1 MGTELREQLQAT
13 LGRGYKLERELA
25 GGGMSRVFVAEER
38 ALGRRVVVKI
48 LPPDMARDVSLE
60 RFRREIQLAAGL
72 LHPHIIPLLSAGD
85 ADGLPY
91 YTMPFIVGESLRLR
105 LARDWRLGHEEAAR
119 LAREVAM
126 ALDYAHRQ
134 GIVHRDIKPENILLH
149 DGHALVTDF
158 GIARALTRS
167 MSVSTLTMAGVSLG
181 TPLYMSP
188 EQGSGESEIDGRSD
202 IYSLGCVLYEMLVGE
217 PPFSGKAAAAIIM
230 RHIVDPVPRPSA
242 IRPEI
247 PGQLD
252 DVVVQTLA
260 KDAGNRFASG
270 ADLASALDQALSAA
284 RPVSTPVPRFSHSTP
299 SGTSTS
305 PLPAS
310 DIGRFVAVLPFEN
323 MSGDAENEYFSDG
336 IHEEIIAQL
345 SKIRGLKVIS
355 RTSVMRYKKSQQPAR
370 EIGRALGVSHLLGG
384 TVRRAGDRV
393 RISAQLIDP
402 ETDENIWA
410 ETYDRDMCDV
420 FAIQSEVAEQ
430 IADRMQ
436 TRVTPGEHSR
446 INKKP
451 TDDVEAYNLYLLGRH
466 HYNKVT
472 PADFTKALEYYRA
485 AIARDPS
492 FARAYAALADGLF
505 YLGAGYWGVR
515 PHDTYPEAFAAATKA
530 LEIDPLVAEAHGSLG
545 MHYGWY
551 EYDWTRGR
559 AELARAVEL
568 NPSGAMLHACYAMHL
583 AAEGRFDEALAMR
596 DIACRLDPGAMV
608 IRGNASWILYLTRR
622 MDDAL
627 VDGRSLRHLEPG
639 SAYGA
644 FSHGLICAQAG
655 QPDEAIAAFRD
666 AVNLSERTS
675 LYLVMLAYALA
686 VGKQPNEARAV
697 LAEVQGRTTEF
708 IWPMGLAFAYAHLG
722 ETETALDHLERA
734 YEERVGWMLLIGRE
748 PALDILR
755 DHPRFQAI
763 ARRIVPSNIAG
774 DIHPAPP
781 INTKSPIPIPSRFIR
796 KFPTKFTFL
805 QR

>member
-105 LARDWRLGHEEAAR
+105 LARDWRLGHEEAAQ

-158 GIARALTRS
+158 GIARAITRS

-188 EQGSGESEIDGRSD
+188 EQGSGDREIDGRSD

-217 PPFSGKAAAAIIM
+217 PPFSGKAAAAILM
-230 RHIVDPVPRPSA
+230 RHIFDPVPRPSA
-242 IRPEI
+242 RLAEI
-247 PGQLD
+247 PAELD
-252 DVVVQTLA
+252 DVVVRTLA
-260 KDAGNRFASG
+260 KDPDNRFASG
-270 ADLASALDQALSAA
+270 ADLARALDEALSAA
-284 RPVSTPVPRFSHSTP
+284 RPVSASFARFPDATPAGTP
-299 SGTSTS
+299 TS
-305 PLPAS
+305 PLPAP

-323 MSGDAENEYFSDG
+323 MSADPENEYFSDG

-370 EIGRALGVSHLLGG
+370 EIGRALGVSHLLSG
-384 TVRRAGDRV
+384 TVRRAGQRV
-393 RISAQLIDP
+393 RISAQLIDSD
-402 ETDENIWA
+402 TDENIWA
-410 ETYDRDMCDV
+410 ETYDRDMSDM

-430 IADRMQ
+430 IAERMQ

-485 AIARDPS
+485 AIARDPK
-492 FARAYAALADGLF
+492 FARAYAALADAQF

-515 PHDTYPEAFAAATKA
+515 PHDTYPEAFAAATKSA
-530 LEIDPLVAEAHGSLG
+530 GARSVAGRSARLARHD
-545 MHYGWY
+545 YGWY
-551 EYDWTRGR
+551 EYDWKRGGSRARARGR
-559 AELARAVEL
+559 AQSEWRDAPRLLRDAARGGGPLRRGTRHARHRV
-568 NPSGAMLHACYAMHL
+568 PARSGRNGHSRQR
-583 AAEGRFDEALAMR
+583 E
-596 DIACRLDPGAMV
+596 LDPL
-608 IRGNASWILYLTRR
+608 S
-622 MDDAL
+622 
-627 VDGRSLRHLEPG
+627 G
-639 SAYGA
+639 SANGPGA
-644 FSHGLICAQAG
+644 GRRSQPPSPGARLCLRRLLSRSHLRA
-655 QPDEAIAAFRD
+655 
-666 AVNLSERTS
+666 SRT
-675 LYLVMLAYALA
+675 
-686 VGKQPNEARAV
+686 AR
-697 LAEVQGRTTEF
+697 
-708 IWPMGLAFAYAHLG
+708 
-722 ETETALDHLERA
+722 
-734 YEERVGWMLLIGRE
+734 
-748 PALDILR
+748 
-755 DHPRFQAI
+755 
-763 ARRIVPSNIAG
+763 
-774 DIHPAPP
+774 
-781 INTKSPIPIPSRFIR
+781 
-796 KFPTKFTFL
+796 
-805 QR
+805 

>member
-1 MGTELREQLQAT
+1 VGTELREQLQAT
-13 LGRGYKLERELA
+13 LGRGYTLERELS
-25 GGGMSRVFVAEER
+25 GGGMSRVFVAHER

-48 LPPDMARDVSLE
+48 LPFDMARDVSIE
-60 RFRREIQLAAGL
+60 RFRREIQLAAQL

-105 LARDWRLGHEEAAR
+105 LAREWRLDHKDAAQ

-158 GIARALTRS
+158 GIARAITRS
-167 MSVSTLTMAGVSLG
+167 MTTSTLTVGGAALG

-188 EQGSGESEIDGRSD
+188 EQATGEREIDGRSD
-202 IYSLGCVLYEMLVGE
+202 IYSLGCVLYEMLVGD
-217 PPFSGKAAAAIIM
+217 PPFRGKSAAATVM
-230 RHIVDPVPRPSA
+230 RHVSGPVPRPSA
-242 IRPEI
+242 LRAEI
-247 PGQLD
+247 PAELD
-252 DVVVQTLA
+252 DVVVRALA
-260 KDAGNRFASG
+260 KDPAERFASG
-270 ADLASALDQALSAA
+270 SDLARALDQALS
-284 RPVSTPVPRFSHSTP
+284 PVRTASAPTVRSS
-299 SGTSTS
+299 
-305 PLPAS
+305 LAS
-310 DIGRFVAVLPFEN
+310 DAAITTSLLPTSDTAHFVAVLPFEN
-323 MSGDAENEYFSDG
+323 MSGDPENEYFSDG

-370 EIGRALGVSHLLGG
+370 EIGHALGVSHLLGG
-384 TVRRAGDRV
+384 TVRRAGQRV
-393 RISAQLIDP
+393 RISAQLVDSDA
-402 ETDENIWA
+402 DENVWA
-410 ETYDRDMCDV
+410 ETYDRDMNDV

-430 IADRMQ
+430 IAERMQ

-472 PADFTKALEYYRA
+472 PADFTKALDYYRA

-492 FARAYAALADGLF
+492 FARAYAALADALF

-515 PHDTYPEAFAAATKA
+515 PRDTYPEAFAAATKA
-530 LEIDPLVAEAHGSLG
+530 LELDPLLAEAHGSLG

-551 EYDWTRGR
+551 EYDWERGE

-568 NPSGAMLHACYAMHL
+568 NPSGAMLHVCYAMQL
-583 AAEGRFDEALAMR
+583 AAEGRFDEAVAMR
-596 DIACRLDPGAMV
+596 DIACRLDPGAMA
-608 IRGNASWILYLTRR
+608 IRGNGSWILYLARR

-627 VDGRSLRHLEPG
+627 ADGRSLRHLEPG

-655 QPDEAIAAFRD
+655 QPEEAIAAFRD
-666 AVNLSERTS
+666 AVNLSDRMS

-686 VGKQPNEARAV
+686 AGRQPNEARSV
-697 LAEVQGRTTEF
+697 LAEVQGRAEF
-708 IWPMGLAFAYAHLG
+708 IWPMGLAFAYANLG

-755 DHPRFQAI
+755 GHPRFEAI
-763 ARRIVPSNIAG
+763 ARRI
-774 DIHPAPP
+774 
-781 INTKSPIPIPSRFIR
+781 IPSSFAGESHRA
-796 KFPTKFTFL
+796 
-805 QR
+805 

>member
-1 MGTELREQLQAT
+1 MAWGRRANVGTELREQLQAT

-25 GGGMSRVFVAEER
+25 GGGMSRVFVAQER

-48 LPPDMARDVSLE
+48 LPPDMARDVSIE

-105 LARDWRLGHEEAAR
+105 LARDWRLGHEEAAQ

-167 MSVSTLTMAGVSLG
+167 MSVSTLTISGVALG

-188 EQGSGESEIDGRSD
+188 EQGGAEGEIDGRSD
-202 IYSLGCVLYEMLVGE
+202 IYSLGCVLYEMLVGD
-217 PPFSGKAAAAIIM
+217 PPFRGKTAAAIIM
-230 RHIVDPVPRPSA
+230 RHLVDPVPRPSA
-242 IRPEI
+242 IRPQI
-247 PGQLD
+247 PGELD
-252 DVVVQTLA
+252 DVVAHMLA
-260 KDAGNRFASG
+260 KDPGNRFASG
-270 ADLASALDQALSAA
+270 ADLARDLDQALSMA
-284 RPVSTPVPRFSHSTP
+284 RTP
-299 SGTSTS
+299 SAFLVRSPQATPAATPTS
-305 PLPAS
+305 PLPAP
-310 DIGRFVAVLPFEN
+310 DAGRFVAVLPFEN
-323 MSGDAENEYFSDG
+323 MSPDPDNEYFSDG

-393 RISAQLIDP
+393 RISAQLIDSDA
-402 ETDENIWA
+402 DENIWA
-410 ETYDRDMCDV
+410 ETYERDMSDV

-430 IADRMQ
+430 IAQRMQ

-492 FARAYAALADGLF
+492 FARAYAALADALF
-505 YLGAGYWGVR
+505 YLGAGYWAVR

-530 LEIDPLVAEAHGSLG
+530 LELDPSLAEAHGSLG

-551 EYDWTRGR
+551 EYDWKRGE

-568 NPSGAMLHACYAMHL
+568 NPSGAMLHVCYAMQL

-596 DIACRLDPGAMV
+596 DIACRLDPGAMA
-608 IRGNASWILYLTRR
+608 IRGNGSWILYLARR
-622 MDDAL
+622 MDEAL

-666 AVNLSERTS
+666 AVNLSDRTS

-686 VGKQPNEARAV
+686 AGKQPNEARSV
-697 LAEVQGRTTEF
+697 LAEVQGRTAEF

-722 ETETALDHLERA
+722 ETETALDHLQRA
-734 YEERVGWMLLIGRE
+734 YDERVGWMLLIGRE

-755 DHPRFQAI
+755 GNPRFEAI
-763 ARRIVPSNIAG
+763 ARRIIPPNFAG
-774 DIHPAPP
+774 ELVRA
-781 INTKSPIPIPSRFIR
+781 
-796 KFPTKFTFL
+796 
-805 QR
+805 

>member
-217 PPFSGKAAAAIIM
+217 PPFSAKAAAAILM
-230 RHIVDPVPRPSA
+230 RHIFDPVPRPSA

-310 DIGRFVAVLPFEN
+310 DIDRFVAVLPFEN
-323 MSGDAENEYFSDG
+323 MSGDPENEYFSDG

-393 RISAQLIDP
+393 RISAQLIDSD
-402 ETDENIWA
+402 TDENIWA

-430 IADRMQ
+430 IAGRMQ

-551 EYDWTRGR
+551 EYDWTRGG

-655 QPDEAIAAFRD
+655 QPEEAIAAFRD
-666 AVNLSERTS
+666 AVNLSDRTS

-763 ARRIVPSNIAG
+763 ARRIVPPEIAG
-774 DIHPAPP
+774 DLDRA
-781 INTKSPIPIPSRFIR
+781 SPG
-796 KFPTKFTFL
+796 
-805 QR
+805 

>member
-1 MGTELREQLQAT
+1 MSWRARGGTVGTELREQLQAT
-13 LGRGYKLERELA
+13 LGRGYTLERELT
-25 GGGMSRVFVAEER
+25 GGGMSRVFVAHER

-48 LPPDMARDVSLE
+48 LPVDMARDVNIE
-60 RFRREIQLAAGL
+60 RFRREIQLAAQL

-91 YTMPFIVGESLRLR
+91 YTMPFIVSESLRLR
-105 LARDWRLGHEEAAR
+105 LSREWRLDPKDAAQ
-119 LAREVAM
+119 LTREVAI

-158 GIARALTRS
+158 GIARAITRS
-167 MSVSTLTMAGVSLG
+167 MTISTLTIAGAALG

-188 EQGSGESEIDGRSD
+188 EQGAGDREIDGRSD
-202 IYSLGCVLYEMLVGE
+202 IYSLGCVLYEMLVGDA
-217 PPFSGKAAAAIIM
+217 PFRGRTAAAIVM
-230 RHIVDPVPRPSA
+230 RHLMDPVPRPSTL
-242 IRPEI
+242 RPEI
-247 PGQLD
+247 PPELD
-252 DVVVQTLA
+252 DVVVRALA
-260 KDAGNRFASG
+260 KDPAERFASG
-270 ADLASALDQALSAA
+270 GDLARALDQALSPTRPASGSAVRSTLASDGAA
-284 RPVSTPVPRFSHSTP
+284 A
-299 SGTSTS
+299 TS

-310 DIGRFVAVLPFEN
+310 DTAHFVAVLPFEN
-323 MSGDAENEYFSDG
+323 MSGDPENEYFSDG

-370 EIGRALGVSHLLGG
+370 EIGHALGVSHLLGG
-384 TVRRAGDRV
+384 SVRRAGQRV
-393 RISAQLIDP
+393 RITAQLVDSD
-402 ETDENIWA
+402 TDENLWA
-410 ETYDRDMCDV
+410 ETYDRDMSDV

-430 IADRMQ
+430 IAERMQ
-436 TRVTPGEHSR
+436 TRMTLGERSR

-492 FARAYAALADGLF
+492 FARAYAALADALF

-530 LEIDPLVAEAHGSLG
+530 LELDPMLAEAHGSLG

-551 EYDWTRGR
+551 EYDWQRGET
-559 AELARAVEL
+559 ELARAVEL
-568 NPSGAMLHACYAMHL
+568 NPSGAMLHVCYAMQL
-583 AAEGRFDEALAMR
+583 AAEGRFDEAIAMR
-596 DIACRLDPGAMV
+596 DIACRLDPGAMA
-608 IRGNASWILYLTRR
+608 IRGNGSWILYLARR

-627 VDGRSLRHLEPG
+627 ADGRSLRHLEPS

-666 AVNLSERTS
+666 AVNLSDRMS

-686 VGKQPNEARAV
+686 AGRQPNEARSV
-697 LAEVQGRTTEF
+697 LAEVQGRAEF
-708 IWPMGLAFAYAHLG
+708 IWPMGLAFAYAYLG

-755 DHPRFQAI
+755 GHPRFEAI
-763 ARRIVPSNIAG
+763 ARRIIPPSFAG
-774 DIHPAPP
+774 E
-781 INTKSPIPIPSRFIR
+781 
-796 KFPTKFTFL
+796 PTRT
-805 QR
+805 